1 MEEKNLR
8 KFSLGTPPFIKGRL
22 GGIFCSL
29 KSPLIPLFQRG
40 RAKLYFLAPFVF
52 AFLFFAFINTANAA
66 TLYFNPSSGNF
77 TVGNLLTTS
86 VLVNT
91 QEETI
96 NNSDATINF
105 PAGLLEV
112 ISVSKAGS
120 IFSLWVEEPAFSNS
134 AGTIT
139 FNGGLPTPGFNG
151 TAGKIVSI
159 VFRVK
164 SAGSASLIFSS
175 AAVRANDG
183 YGTDILQARADA
195 QFNLTSV
202 GTPPATPPATPVVG
216 TPAAPKVS
224 SETHPDP
231 TKWYANDDPSFSWVL
246 TKDITGVNVLA
257 DRNPNSNP
265 GTKSDG
271 MRTSYTFKDVDEGA
285 WYFHIRLKN
294 SVGWGATT
302 HFGFNI
308 DTEAPT
314 ALQAYFT
321 DTDQSNTRPTI
332 KLSATDTMSGV
343 DYYEIYANNTTS
355 TWRDDSTGQ
364 YQLDT
369 LPAGS
374 HKINITAYD
383 KARNG
388 VSTELFRNV
397 VLPPE
402 ALKVV
407 SAVSAWDELYAWLK
421 LNVLWIIIIFLVIL
435 LIIILIYNTIY
446 LRKLFAPPKK
456 ISRKKWSA
464 YTTRRK
470 IEALQN
476 ELQWHAEAIKA
487 TGEKRR
493 LRWKERCLRWQYRKL
508 IKRTKKYLDKIPK

>member
-1 MEEKNLR
+1 MKNKNSKKIILH
-8 KFSLGTPPFIKGRL
+8 FALS
-22 GGIFCSL
+22 FCA
-29 KSPLIPLFQRG
+29 LI
-40 RAKLYFLAPFVF
+40 F
-52 AFLFFAFINTANAA
+52 AFCISAKVVNAA
-66 TLYFNPSSGNF
+66 TLYFSPSKGNF

-91 QEETI
+91 QEEAI
-96 NNSDATINF
+96 NNSDAIINF

-120 IFSLWVEEPAFSNS
+120 VFSLWVEEPAFSNS

-164 SAGSASLIFSS
+164 SAGTASLIFSS

-183 YGTDILQARADA
+183 YGTDVLQARAEA

-202 GTPPATPPATPVVG
+202 GAPSAAPPAAPAAQVPL
-216 TPAAPKVS
+216 APKVS

-231 TKWYANDDPSFSWVL
+231 IKWYANNNPSFSWVL
-246 TKDITGVNVLA
+246 TRDITGVNVLA

-285 WYFHIRLKN
+285 WYFHIRLRN

-314 ALQAYFT
+314 AIEAYFI

-332 KLSATDTMSGV
+332 KLSASDTMSGV
-343 DYYEIYANNTTS
+343 DYYEIYSNSASSTSTWRTTS
-355 TWRDDSTGQ
+355 TWRDDGTGQ

-383 KARNG
+383 KAGNS

-402 ALKVV
+402 APKVPEVV
-407 SAVSAWDELYAWLK
+407 SARDELCAWLK
-421 LNVLWIIIIFLVIL
+421 LNVLWIIIIFLIIL
-435 LIIILIYNTIY
+435 LIIILIYDTIY
-446 LRKLFAPPKK
+446 LRKLFTPPKK

-476 ELQWHAEAIKA
+476 ELQWHAEAIRE

-508 IKRTKKYLDKIPK
+508 AKRIKKYLNKIPK